1 MEIYMGILL
10 CPVCKSEL
18 KQQGRSFVCEKGHCF
33 DIAKEG
39 YVNLIT
45 GSKSGDLTGDNKDM
59 ARSRKAFLDK
69 GYFGSLSD
77 ALCDIIKSIH
87 AENILDICC
96 GEGYYAEEIANKLN
110 CSVYGFDL
118 SKEMIRLAAKR
129 KSKAEFFVANMANIP
144 IADNS
149 IDCAIHLFAPFCE
162 KEFLRVIKPGGYLI
176 SVCPGA
182 KHLWE
187 MKAAVYEK
195 PYENEEDSPV
205 LTGFSLDKAV
215 NADNYIT
222 LADNSDIEALF
233 KMTPYYYHT
242 AAQDKEKLLS
252 LDTLKTRVDFYI
264 RIYRKD

>member
-1 MEIYMGILL
+1 MGNLL

-18 KQQGRSFVCEKGHCF
+18 SRSAASFSCNKGHCF

-39 YVNLIT
+39 YVNLLT
-45 GSKSGDLTGDNKDM
+45 GSKSGNLTGDNKDM

-69 GYFGSLSD
+69 GYFSSLAD
-77 ALCDIIKSIH
+77 AICKEI
-87 AENILDICC
+87 AAVNPTTILDICC
-96 GEGYYAEEIANKLN
+96 GEGYYTEAVRNGCN
-110 CSVYGFDL
+110 STVYGFDL

-129 KSKAEFFVANMANIP
+129 KCGAEFFVANMANIP

-162 KEFLRVIKPGGYLI
+162 KEFLRVIKKGGYLI

-187 MKAAVYEK
+187 MKATLYEK
-195 PYENEEDSPV
+195 PYENEECAPI
-205 LTGFSLDKAV
+205 LPGFSLYHTF
-215 NADNYIT
+215 NASEYIT
-222 LADNSDIEALF
+222 LESAQDIEALF

-242 AAQDKEKLLS
+242 ADNDKAKLLS
-252 LDTLKTRVDFYI
+252 LDALKTRVDFYI
-264 RIYRKD
+264 RIYHKD

>member
-1 MEIYMGILL
+1 MKKLL

-18 KQQGRSFVCEKGHCF
+18 HRSGNSFRCQSGHCF

-45 GSKSGDLTGDNKDM
+45 GSKSGNLTGDNKDM

-69 GYFGSLSD
+69 GYFHSLAD
-77 ALCDIIKSIH
+77 ALCKIISDIQP
-87 AENILDICC
+87 ETVLDICC
-96 GEGYYAEEIANKLN
+96 GEGYYAQAITQKHN
-110 CSVYGFDL
+110 CAVYGFDL

-129 KSKAEFFVANMANIP
+129 KSKAEFFVANMADIP

-187 MKAAVYEK
+187 MKAALYEK
-195 PYENEEDSPV
+195 PYENEENSPD
-205 LTGFSLDKAV
+205 LPGFSLEKAI
-215 NADNYIT
+215 NAVSYIT
-222 LADNSDIEALF
+222 LTDNNDIESLF

-242 AAQDKEKLLS
+242 SAQDKAKLLS
-252 LDTLKTRVDFYI
+252 LDKLTTCVDFYI

>member
-1 MEIYMGILL
+1 MEILL

-18 KQQGRSFVCEKGHCF
+18 KQLERSFVCEKGHCF

-45 GSKSGDLTGDNKDM
+45 GSKSGDLKGDNKDM

-69 GYFGSLSD
+69 GYFRDLSD
-77 ALCDIIKSIH
+77 ALCNIIESIN

-96 GEGYYAEEIANKLN
+96 GEGYYAEEIAGKLN

-162 KEFLRVIKPGGYLI
+162 REFMRVIKPGGYLI

-187 MKAAVYEK
+187 MKAAIYEK
-195 PYENEEDSPV
+195 PYENEEDSPD
-205 LTGFSLDKAV
+205 LPGFSLDKTI
-215 NADNYIT
+215 NAGDYIT
-222 LADNSDIEALF
+222 LADNSDIDALF

-242 AAQDKEKLLS
+242 STQDKAKLLT
-252 LDTLKTRVDFYI
+252 LDTLTTRVDFYI